1 MRKTELVMRRKNV
14 KAFIEAD
21 PIRNL
26 VVTRATEATKTA
38 AGGYLAGVK
47 QTLPPQDKVFRIVQN
62 VRRYDPGNINSEAGD
77 VTDSRYNIVG
87 IYTGD
92 LQKDDEF
99 YWQNEL
105 YRVKGIQ
112 GNRIESIFAG
122 IELMGKPNRDAS

>member
-1 MRKTELVMRRKNV
+1 M
-14 KAFIEAD
+14 
-21 PIRNL
+21 
-26 VVTRATEATKTA
+26 
-38 AGGYLAGVK
+38 
-47 QTLPPQDKVFRIVQN
+47 QN

>member
-26 VVTRATEATKTA
+26 VVTRATEATRTA

-87 IYTGD
+87 IYTG
-92 LQKDDEF
+92 
-99 YWQNEL
+99 
-105 YRVKGIQ
+105 
-112 GNRIESIFAG
+112 
-122 IELMGKPNRDAS
+122 P